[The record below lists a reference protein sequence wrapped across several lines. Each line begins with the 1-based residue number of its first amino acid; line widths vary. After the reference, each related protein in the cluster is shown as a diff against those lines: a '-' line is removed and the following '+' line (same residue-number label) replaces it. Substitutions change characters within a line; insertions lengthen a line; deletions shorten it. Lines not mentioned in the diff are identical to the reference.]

1 MTDEER
7 WTVEGRTRDELRK
20 TKQHVAALK
29 IEIDSYAKKLED
41 ATATLRHV
49 LSHPTGVGP
58 TGMTSVQYALHF
70 FRTAIPPDIEMK
82 LYEFERESE
91 RLQKLEKQVGEFN

>member
-7 WTVEGRTRDELRK
+7 WQIEGRTREDLRR

-41 ATATLRHV
+41 ASASLRH
-49 LSHPTGVGP
+49 LLANPIGAGP
-58 TGMTSVQYALHF
+58 TGMTSAQYALHF
-70 FRTAIPPDIEMK
+70 FRSAIPHDIDVK
-82 LYEFERESE
+82 LNEFERESE